1 MAVTGTNNNAAA
13 SAAANS
19 ASKSSTTGLAAN
31 FDTFM
36 KLLTAQ
42 LRAQDPL
49 SPLDTKDFTNQL
61 VQFSGVEQQ
70 IKTNDLLTS
79 LQTTMGFSAGSLAV
93 SYLGKSA
100 TAETNAAGIVNG
112 KASWN
117 YNLANAAGS
126 VTLKIYDS
134 NNKLVK
140 TIDGDKTKGSHT
152 FEWDGTTTSGT
163 KLTSGQFT
171 MVVDAKTSSGEA
183 MKATMTQ
190 KGLISN
196 VDMSGSTP
204 MVTINGA
211 LVALSAIK
219 NVSLQSS

>member
-1 MAVTGTNNNAAA
+1 MAVTGATNT
-13 SAAANS
+13 AANTTGN
-19 ASKSSTTGLAAN
+19 SSSSIGLAAN

-70 IKTNDLLTS
+70 IKTNDLLSS

-117 YNLANAAGS
+117 YDLANAAGS
-126 VTLKIYDS
+126 VTLNIYDS

-171 MVVDAKTSSGEA
+171 MVVDAKTSSGET

-190 KGLISN
+190 KGVISN

>member
-1 MAVTGTNNNAAA
+1 MAVTGATNT
-13 SAAANS
+13 AANTTGN
-19 ASKSSTTGLAAN
+19 SSSSIGLAAN

-70 IKTNDLLTS
+70 IKTNDLLSS

-126 VTLKIYDS
+126 VTLNIYDS

-171 MVVDAKTSSGEA
+171 MVVDAKTSSGET

>member
-1 MAVTGTNNNAAA
+1 MAVTGATNNAA
-13 SAAANS
+13 NTTGNN
-19 ASKSSTTGLAAN
+19 SSTIGLAAN

-70 IKTNDLLTS
+70 IKTNDLLS
-79 LQTTMGFSAGSLAV
+79 NLQTTMGFSAGSLAV
-93 SYLGKSA
+93 SYLGKNA
-100 TAETNAAGIVNG
+100 VAETNAAGIVNG
-112 KASWN
+112 KANWN
-117 YNLANAAGS
+117 YDLANAAGS
-126 VTLKIYDS
+126 VTLNIYDS

-152 FEWDGTTTSGT
+152 FEWDGTTASGT

-171 MVVDAKTSSGEA
+171 MVVDAKSSSGET

-211 LVALSAIK
+211 LVALSSIK
-219 NVSLQSS
+219 TVSLQSS

>member
-1 MAVTGTNNNAAA
+1 MAVTGATNT
-13 SAAANS
+13 AANTTGN
-19 ASKSSTTGLAAN
+19 SSSSIGLAAN

-70 IKTNDLLTS
+70 IKTNDLLSS

-117 YNLANAAGS
+117 YDLANAAGS
-126 VTLKIYDS
+126 VTLNIYDS

-171 MVVDAKTSSGEA
+171 MVVDAKTSSGET

>member
-1 MAVTGTNNNAAA
+1 MAVTSATNT
-13 SAAANS
+13 AANTTGN
-19 ASKSSTTGLAAN
+19 SSSSIGLAAN

-70 IKTNDLLTS
+70 IKTNDLLSS

-117 YNLANAAGS
+117 YDLANAAGS
-126 VTLKIYDS
+126 VTLNIYDS

-171 MVVDAKTSSGEA
+171 MVVDAKTSSGET

>member
-1 MAVTGTNNNAAA
+1 MAVTGATNT
-13 SAAANS
+13 AANTTGN
-19 ASKSSTTGLAAN
+19 SSSSIGLAAN

-70 IKTNDLLTS
+70 IKTNDLLSS

-117 YNLANAAGS
+117 YDLANAAGS
-126 VTLKIYDS
+126 VTLNIYDS

-163 KLTSGQFT
+163 KLTSGQYT
-171 MVVDAKTSSGEA
+171 MVVDAKTSSGET

>member
-1 MAVTGTNNNAAA
+1 MAVTGATNT
-13 SAAANS
+13 AANTTGN
-19 ASKSSTTGLAAN
+19 SSSSIGLAAN

-70 IKTNDLLTS
+70 IKTNDLLSS

-112 KASWN
+112 KATWN
-117 YNLANAAGS
+117 YDLANAAGS
-126 VTLKIYDS
+126 VTLNIYDS

-163 KLTSGQFT
+163 KLTSGQYT
-171 MVVDAKTSSGEA
+171 MVVDAKTSSGET